1 MVTKG
6 FMKNCLC
13 IVNYGV
19 GNVKAF
25 ENLYKRLN
33 IPVRIASNTSELD
46 DATKIILPGVGAFDW
61 AMSKLNESGMTGKLN
76 ELVLRRD
83 IPILGICVGMQIMA
97 NSSEEGK
104 LPGLGWIDAKVK
116 KFIDVK
122 DQGGEK
128 LPLPHMGW
136 NEISQTN
143 NNPLF
148 KEIKNGS
155 RFYFVHSYYFE
166 CHNESNIVSK
176 TDYGRSFASVINK
189 NNIFGVQFHPE
200 KSHQNGLKLLKNF
213 TEI

>member
-19 GNVKAF
+19 GIVKAF

-33 IPVRIASNTSELD
+33 IPVRIASDASELD

-61 AMSKLNESGMTGKLN
+61 AMSKLNESGMSDKLN

-136 NEISQTN
+136 NEIVPCADHKLFLDLY
-143 NNPLF
+143 NPLF
-148 KEIKNGS
+148 
-155 RFYFVHSYYFE
+155 YFLHSYYFAPD
-166 CHNESNIVSK
+166 NDDQVLATS
-176 TDYGRSFASVINK
+176 DYGKKFACMAANK
-189 NNIFGVQFHPE
+189 NIIGVQVHPE
-200 KSHQNGLKLLKNF
+200 KSHDAGTQMLLNF
-213 TEI
+213 AKF